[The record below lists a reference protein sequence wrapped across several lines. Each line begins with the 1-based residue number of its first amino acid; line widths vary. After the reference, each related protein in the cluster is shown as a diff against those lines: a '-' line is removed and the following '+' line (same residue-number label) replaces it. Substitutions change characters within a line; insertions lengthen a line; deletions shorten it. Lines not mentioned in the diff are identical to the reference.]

1 MDIFLKY
8 ELYYDE
14 NDRLAFNNE
23 FFYKQRET
31 LENLFGDEP
40 LDIRVYQRN
49 FEKKLFDRNDNYS
62 AAVQTI
68 INDIKD
74 PQSVLNRL
82 YRGLYEEEG
91 QSDLDRKIRIFRE
104 QFILLVM
111 RQYDNFA
118 EEQGAFYALNYYK
131 KYEFK
136 FFLPIK
142 LLAEKF
148 KDNIQTIDLSALT
161 NDEIIEHVVPDYYL
175 AVGYWDRDKLRAKK
189 EEMATLGKEW
199 LNEYNQVVNI
209 VG

>member
-8 ELYYDE
+8 ELFYDE
-14 NDRLAFNNE
+14 HDRLAFNNA

-31 LENLFGDEP
+31 LEKLFGDEP
-40 LDIRVYQRN
+40 LDIRVYQRDH
-49 FEKKLFDRNDNYS
+49 EKKLFDRNDNYS

-74 PQSVLNRL
+74 PGSVLNRL
-82 YRGLYEEEG
+82 YKDLYIEEG
-91 QSDLDRKIRIFRE
+91 QSELDRNIRIFRE

-118 EEQGAFYALNYYK
+118 EQQGAFYALNYYK
-131 KYEFK
+131 KYSFK

-142 LLAEKF
+142 ILAEKYQ
-148 KDNIQTIDLSALT
+148 DNVKTIDLSKLT
-161 NDEIIEHVVPDYYL
+161 KDEVIEYIVPDYYL
-175 AVGYWDRDKLRAKK
+175 AVGYWDRDQLRAKK

-199 LNEYNQVVNI
+199 FNEYNQVVEI
-209 VG
+209 VL